1 MKIKFFL
8 LCGGFFFLTACSQFE
23 PFVDARREAGQL
35 EKVGSS
41 KPEKPVVCS
50 GLWTEAKDRFLLAQS
65 ECEKIGKVAKSTS
78 VQSFEC
84 KLFAPI
90 KETFVCVEK
99 E

>member
-1 MKIKFFL
+1 MR
-8 LCGGFFFLTACSQFE
+8 FFFLFGCFFFLMACSQFE
-23 PFVDARREAGQL
+23 PFIDARREAGQL

-41 KPEKPVVCS
+41 KPGQPVVCS
-50 GLWTEAKDRFLLAQS
+50 GLWTEAKERFLLAQS